1 MGLIDSLIS
10 TFSFKENSSAAV
22 VNSEDLNKVA
32 DSNQKHNDNVESTA
46 ASASSIKNISSNKL
60 KNKENTKM
68 SNTTTKTKMKIYN
81 LVIIDESGSM
91 SHLTESTISGVNEV
105 INTIKSAQNEFSDSQ
120 EHFLTIVTFDSPGRN
135 NQSVRYIIDGLP
147 ISDVT
152 KFDAYAP
159 NGCTPLYDAMG
170 MSLTRI
176 HKNIKGDT
184 HCIGSVTVVTDGLEN
199 ASRIWNASKLRNLIN
214 QLKEEGWT
222 FSYMG
227 SAHNVKDVTDLLS
240 IDNYVEFSHDDMG
253 NKSSWGRER
262 SAKHEYFRRVARE
275 MDFNGDI
282 DDYQFAIRKKE
293 LASRYYEDRVTP
305 SYIDWLEDNQVF
317 VFGSNPE
324 GIHNGGAAY
333 VALKKFG
340 AEYGNGEGLQG
351 QSYAIPSTGNMAEF
365 SAAVH
370 RFIEFARNTPDS
382 HYFVTR
388 VGCGSAGWNVSDVAP
403 LFADCVN
410 LENVSLPE
418 DFWCYLGLKMH
429 NKPL

>member
-10 TFSFKENSSAAV
+10 IFSFKENSSAAV

-81 LVIIDESGSM
+81 LVIID
-91 SHLTESTISGVNEV
+91 
-105 INTIKSAQNEFSDSQ
+105 TIKSAQNEFSDSQ

-184 HCIGSVTVVTDGLEN
+184 HCIGSVTVVTDEVL
-199 ASRIWNASKLRNLIN
+199 
-214 QLKEEGWT
+214 
-222 FSYMG
+222 
-227 SAHNVKDVTDLLS
+227 SA
-240 IDNYVEFSHDDMG
+240 
-253 NKSSWGRER
+253 
-262 SAKHEYFRRVARE
+262 
-275 MDFNGDI
+275 
-282 DDYQFAIRKKE
+282 RK
-293 LASRYYEDRVTP
+293 Y
-305 SYIDWLEDNQVF
+305 
-317 VFGSNPE
+317 
-324 GIHNGGAAY
+324 
-333 VALKKFG
+333 
-340 AEYGNGEGLQG
+340 
-351 QSYAIPSTGNMAEF
+351 
-365 SAAVH
+365 
-370 RFIEFARNTPDS
+370 
-382 HYFVTR
+382 
-388 VGCGSAGWNVSDVAP
+388 
-403 LFADCVN
+403 
-410 LENVSLPE
+410 
-418 DFWCYLGLKMH
+418 
-429 NKPL
+429 